1 MPGSDKAFIEPL
13 KLRGY
18 LLSETHRRGRHKANL
33 FRSIGFEA
41 AMFLELEHELLRVA
55 REDDVVEIDET
66 PWGPKYVVHGM
77 VTAPDGRRSLV
88 KTVWIIDN
96 DDGAPRLVSARPLED
111 T

>member
-1 MPGSDKAFIEPL
+1 MPGSEKAFIDRL
-13 KLRGY
+13 KMRGY

-41 AMFLELEHELLRVA
+41 PMFQELERELLRVA
-55 REDDVVEIDET
+55 REDDVVEIEES
-66 PWGPKYVVHGM
+66 PWGPMYVVHGM

-96 DDGAPRLVSARPLED
+96 DDGAPRLVSAMPLED
-111 T
+111 A